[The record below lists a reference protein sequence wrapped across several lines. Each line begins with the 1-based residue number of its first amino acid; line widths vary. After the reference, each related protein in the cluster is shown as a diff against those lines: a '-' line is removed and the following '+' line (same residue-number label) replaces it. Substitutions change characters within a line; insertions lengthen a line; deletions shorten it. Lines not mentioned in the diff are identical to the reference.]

1 MSSKRESQDLE
12 LENLTA
18 KNLTVSQEE
27 ENCSKSSNFDSTP
40 MRIIQVYLVVET
52 LTKLLFAFI

>member
-1 MSSKRESQDLE
+1 MSSKREGQDLE

-27 ENCSKSSNFDSTP
+27 ENCSKSANFDVTP
-40 MRIIQVYLVVET
+40 MRITQVYLVVET
-52 LTKLLFAFI
+52 LTKLIFAFI